1 MTAPAPA
8 AAEESWYFDFAA
20 PDDGI
25 AGYAR
30 LAIRAAGR
38 RAWWWAAVVG
48 DDVPFV
54 LVRDHDVDPPKPGT
68 LEIRASGLWAEPV
81 CETPGEHWSV
91 GLEAFGVAL
100 DDPVEAYRSERGDVT
115 ALGFDLE
122 WEADG
127 EPAAGD
133 QPGDSHLAQ
142 PSAVHGDVLVGR
154 RRFAIDGR
162 GLWQHQSGPRDWGQ
176 AWSWVGGRY
185 ADPLPVDERGL
196 LADAR
201 WHAPL
206 RVGGSRLARAV
217 MPDLVWAERL
227 QPASSALG

>member
-1 MTAPAPA
+1 MTD
-8 AAEESWYFDFAA
+8 ESWYFDFVSPAA
-20 PDDGI
+20 GL

-30 LAIRAAGR
+30 LGIEGR

-54 LVRDHDVDPPKPGT
+54 LVRDEDVDPPKPGS

-81 CETPGEHWSV
+81 CETPGEHWSL

-100 DDPVEAYRSERGDVT
+100 DDPADAYGDERGDVT

-122 WEADG
+122 WEGDG
-127 EPAAGD
+127 A
-133 QPGDSHLAQ
+133 PGTI
-142 PSAVHGDVLVGR
+142 VHGDVLVGR
-154 RRFAIDGR
+154 QRFSIEGH
-162 GLWQHQSGPRDWGQ
+162 GLWRHEAGPRDWSAG

-185 ADPLPVDERGL
+185 VADDLPVDHRGL
-196 LADAR
+196 LVDAR

-206 RVGGSRLARAV
+206 RVGTAGRLARAV
-217 MPDLVWAERL
+217 MYDQLVWAERY
-227 QPASSALG
+227 QGPS